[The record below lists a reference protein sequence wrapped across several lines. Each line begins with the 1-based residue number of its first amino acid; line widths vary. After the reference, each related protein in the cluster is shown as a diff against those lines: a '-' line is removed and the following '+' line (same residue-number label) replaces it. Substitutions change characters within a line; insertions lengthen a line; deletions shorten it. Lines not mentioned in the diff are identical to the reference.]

1 MIANC
6 RFYYITINLKYD
18 FYHKSKISIHMA
30 IYQKMD
36 MMFSLFL
43 IFFGTESQKVF
54 FSSFVQES
62 VVCVIIGTLIRTA
75 VLLSHARIGI
85 LSAPSHKVFFHN
97 SFSSEIYGGNHYCQ

>member
-18 FYHKSKISIHMA
+18 FYHKAKIFIHMA
-30 IYQKMD
+30 VCQKMD
-36 MMFSLFL
+36 MTFGLFL

-54 FSSFVQES
+54 LSRFVQES